1 MMDLAESRALGYGYK
16 SNPAAC
22 GLRAHQ
28 LQLLPRCREGFDQH
42 LPTGRQTQM
51 VAVWDLEI
59 KGYKNIAKDGEES
72 EQAKQ

>member
-22 GLRAHQ
+22 GSGLTSSSYFLSAGKD
-28 LQLLPRCREGFDQH
+28 LISTSSLGSRCG
-42 LPTGRQTQM
+42 
-51 VAVWDLEI
+51 WDLEI
-59 KGYKNIAKDGEES
+59 KSYKTIANDGEES